1 MITYHKRGV
10 IMDYKVLGWIQIV
23 GGVLA
28 LLSSGRVG
36 YTGMMGMM
44 GYYGGYNMMN
54 TGGGLG
60 VTILAVLFIIT
71 GIHYVTKKDKKR

>member
-44 GYYGGYNMMN
+44 GYYGG
-54 TGGGLG
+54 LG

>member
-1 MITYHKRGV
+1 MDHKT
-10 IMDYKVLGWIQIV
+10 LGWIEII

-54 TGGGLG
+54 VGGGLG
-60 VTILAVLFIIT
+60 VTILAILFIVT
-71 GIHYVTKKDKKR
+71 GIHHITKENKKR

>member
-1 MITYHKRGV
+1 
-10 IMDYKVLGWIQIV
+10 MDYKTLGWIQII

-44 GYYGGYNMMN
+44 GYYGDYSMMN

-60 VTILAVLFIIT
+60 VTILAILFIVS
-71 GIHYVTKKDKKR
+71 GIHYVTKKETNGKKR

>member
-1 MITYHKRGV
+1 
-10 IMDYKVLGWIQIV
+10 MDYKTLGWVQII
-23 GGVLA
+23 GGTLA

-54 TGGGLG
+54 TGSGLG
-60 VTILAVLFIIT
+60 VTVLAVLFIVT
-71 GIHYVTKKDKKR
+71 GVYYVTKKDANKKR